1 MALIFNEPDV
11 TWMHLP
17 FYIKLMS
24 ATEYPRLVDSTSADI
39 GAFNHIT
46 TGSITFR
53 HRDILV
59 LRRFGAAV
67 SAPRDA
73 VALEI

>member
-53 HRDILV
+53 RRDILV
-59 LRRFGAAV
+59 LDDSVRPFRRRGM
-67 SAPRDA
+67 
-73 VALEI
+73 LLH